1 MGGKAMSEFKSN
13 PQLDEAINGAMTPSD
28 LREKMLQ
35 TLAAQGTV
43 VRSRDDQFNN
53 RLVIRQPEPQP
64 AVALPANPATC
75 VRTIYP
81 AGNNRFEI
89 YGASE
94 QELDE
99 KERQI
104 RAMF

>member
-1 MGGKAMSEFKSN
+1 MSQIKSN
-13 PQLDEAINGAMTPSD
+13 EQLDAAINSATTASE
-28 LREKMLQ
+28 LREAMLA
-35 TLAAQGTV
+35 TLQNQGIIF
-43 VRSRDDQFNN
+43 RSRDDQFNN
-53 RLVIRQPEPQP
+53 RLLQPSEPAP
-64 AVALPANPATC
+64 AVALPASPSTC

-94 QELDE
+94 VELDE

-104 RAMF
+104 RSMFA